1 MGNTLFLEEKN
12 TFQADNSEIFKS
24 NINKIWRIYIFLFFS
39 MFKSEPK
46 QIVYSTDRD
55 NSFRKFNNLDLSK
68 LGF

>member
-55 NSFRKFNNLDLSK
+55 NSFRKIQ
-68 LGF
+68 